1 MKNFKLARLL
11 IPFSGA
17 ITGIAFGWLIAS
29 CILPLFTG
37 CATLDPNADPFVVR
51 TEQVQKQADAT
62 FDFLLGVDNADR
74 GFWRTNAPAFHNFC
88 EYLRT
93 PIPVS
98 PTHNS
103 PRILAIER
111 NVQDL
116 KVQYKDNRSAG
127 NSNLLYQISSELRL
141 LVLQG
146 NSWSNIVS
154 TPNR

>member
-1 MKNFKLARLL
+1 MRTFKLTGLL
-11 IPFSGA
+11 
-17 ITGIAFGWLIAS
+17 
-29 CILPLFTG
+29 LPLLAAVAFIALPLLPG

-74 GFWRTNAPAFHNFC
+74 GFWRTNAPALHNFC

-93 PIPVS
+93 PIAVS

-116 KVQYKDNRSAG
+116 KVQYKANRSAG
-127 NSNLLYQISSELRL
+127 NSNLLYQISSELSL

-154 TPNR
+154 TTTH